1 MADDSTVLLDG
12 MMLKRSLGKKAI
24 GPKKWTDRYFVMT
37 ESTLYYYTS
46 PSKDKLKGTIDLA
59 SVRGVEEVMPEA
71 FSRPYMFQL
80 IRDDHTL
87 YCQCQ
92 SILDQRRW
100 LEGLRRRASK
110 NPHLLSKFHKG
121 VVTSGKWTCCGGAKD
136 CEGCGPCFDYGVF
149 EVTATNGTQQQQQQ
163 QQQTAVTA
171 ATQQQQLQQQPAAP
185 AIPAVA
191 QDSLTPCQF
200 KVVAMFPFHA
210 LEPTDLSLSPGEELE
225 VLDASQEHWWRA
237 RNSKGEA
244 GMIPAN
250 YVRKPGIESEPWFLG
265 RISRTEAGARLRIK
279 EKDGYFLVRESETR
293 PGTYS
298 LTLLYKGSC
307 RHYHIK
313 TTSEGL
319 YYITERHQF
328 KSINELITYHKHN
341 SGGLATRLKFPLLE
355 EEQPSA
361 PGLGSDKWQ
370 IALADLS
377 FGQQL
382 GAGQFGVVYKGVYKG
397 QHTVAIKT
405 MKQGS
410 MNEEEFVAEAEVMK
424 HFKHRNLVELLGI
437 VVGDDRVMIVTE
449 FMENGCLLN
458 YLRENPTLVEKPSTL
473 LYMSIQCACAMAFL
487 ESHGFIHRDLAARN
501 CLVGQNYLVK
511 VADFG
516 LARYTTDD
524 EYTASEGTK
533 FPIKWAAP
541 EVFEFARF
549 SSKSDVWSFGILLW
563 EIWSGGVHPYPD
575 LSNAQVVTF
584 LNEGKRLKSPAKC
597 PDHIYSIMTQC
608 WHKDVEGRP
617 NFAELYKEL
626 CENKGYYTDDFPD
639 VDS

>member
-1 MADDSTVLLDG
+1 MADDTVLLDG
-12 MMLKRSLGKKAI
+12 MMLKRSLGKKAL
-24 GPKKWTDRYFVMT
+24 GPKKWNDRYFVMKET
-37 ESTLYYYTS
+37 SLFYYTS
-46 PSKDKLKGTIDLA
+46 PSKEKLKGTIDLT
-59 SVRGVEEVMPEA
+59 SVRGVEEVKPEA
-71 FSRPYMFQL
+71 FGRPYMLQV
-80 IRDDHTL
+80 IRDDYTL

-92 SILDQRRW
+92 SVVDQRRW
-100 LEGLRRRASK
+100 LEGLRRRAAK
-110 NPHLLSKFHKG
+110 NSNLQKRFH
-121 VVTSGKWTCCGGAKD
+121 SGIILGSKWTCCNSGKD
-136 CEGCGPCFDYGVF
+136 SAGCQPCFDYSVF
-149 EVTATNGTQQQQQQ
+149 DVMGGNPSKEALRQATTNSSVLQTVAVEPTVVSTVTIDTT
-163 QQQTAVTA
+163 T
-171 ATQQQQLQQQPAAP
+171 PA
-185 AIPAVA
+185 
-191 QDSLTPCQF
+191 QF
-200 KVVAMFPFHA
+200 QVKAMFPFRA
-210 LEPTDLSLSPGEELE
+210 LEPTDLCLEVGEELDI
-225 VLDASQEHWWRA
+225 LDASQEHWWRA
-237 RNSKGEA
+237 RNKKGEA

-250 YVRKPGIESEPWFLG
+250 YVCKPGIDSEPWFLG
-265 RISRTEAGARLRIK
+265 KISRTEATARLKTK

-313 TTSEGL
+313 TTHDNM

-328 KSINELITYHKHN
+328 PSIHDLITYHKHN
-341 SGGLATRLKFPLLE
+341 GGGLATRLKFPLLE

-361 PGLGSDKWQ
+361 PGLGSDKWR
-370 IALADLS
+370 IAKTDLT

-405 MKQGS
+405 MKHTS
-410 MNEEEFVAEAEVMK
+410 MDHEEFIAEAEVMK

-437 VVGDDRVMIVTE
+437 VVGDTSVMIVTE
-449 FMENGCLLN
+449 FMENGCLLDF
-458 YLRENPTLVEKPSTL
+458 LRQLPELLDNPSTL
-473 LYMSIQCACAMAFL
+473 LYMSIQCSSAMAFL

-501 CLVGQNYLVK
+501 CLVGKSYLVK

-575 LSNAQVVTF
+575 LSNAQVVNY
-584 LNEGKRLKSPAKC
+584 LNEGKRLKPPLKC
-597 PDHIYSIMTQC
+597 PDHIYSVMMQC
-608 WHKDVEGRP
+608 WHKDAESRP
-617 NFAELYKEL
+617 AFDDLHKEL
-626 CENKGYYTDDFPD
+626 CENKGYYSDDFPD
-639 VDS
+639 IDH